1 MIHVPEDI
9 FLESFREGAAL
20 IDLDGKVHKM
30 NSCLA
35 NRVGSSGEGRMCHE
49 VLARRPIPCSFC
61 TFFKRGEDVVSADP
75 ILSHIDVREGG
86 RCAVSVR
93 PLSGICGTGR
103 ILETVKYATDE
114 EQECCD
120 RAEGTDE
127 TVQQLLK
134 KLTGLL
140 LISRDLMGNS
150 TFKEKMLKVLLH
162 AGDALH
168 DPAGSKVWADVDDQ
182 LYGERPQ
189 EIRGPVSVHEIKA
202 EGETRGWLYANS
214 PEQTKVLQ
222 EDDYFLEEAADLIG
236 RQIAIRDLELML
248 RQSEERYRKL
258 ARNLTKEVWTRTE
271 ALAKETGYLEGILRS
286 SGDMIIT
293 TDLES
298 RIVQFNPGAERI
310 LGYTAEEIHG
320 RPVSDIWIDT
330 EEREWLLEE
339 VMRTG
344 GIRNYETKLRAKSG
358 HIVEISLTLSLLKD
372 ESGKILGT
380 VGVSKDIG
388 RENAIR
394 RELERL
400 NQNYM
405 ETIHFISH
413 ENKNSLIVIGGFV
426 RRLLETEQNPVR
438 KEQLQIVYHHSKFL
452 EAMSRDFLL
461 LAELEHAE
469 FQVRKEPIEDF
480 YQEVILPAMI
490 GLKERYPDSFHTYDA
505 TMGGVGRIRLMGS
518 ASLLEVVYRNLFGNA
533 LKYRYPHGRIAYGVV
548 EREDSYLF
556 NVWNQGA
563 GVAED
568 QREKIFDKFYR
579 VADETTREKRGTG
592 LGLYNIRRIVE
603 AHGGRIWCE
612 SRPGEWVNF
621 LFTIPKQ

>member
-1 MIHVPEDI
+1 MIHLPEDVFI
-9 FLESFREGAAL
+9 ESFSDGAAL
-20 IDLDGKVHKM
+20 ISLDGTVRKM
-30 NSCLA
+30 NSLLA
-35 NRVGSSGEGRMCHE
+35 ERIGQSGEGRMCHD
-49 VLARRPIPCSFC
+49 VLAQRSTPCSFC
-61 TFFKRGEDVVSADP
+61 SFFKDGVETASADP
-75 ILSHIDVREGG
+75 ILNHIDVREGG
-86 RCAVSVR
+86 MCAVSVR
-93 PLSGICGTGR
+93 SLSGVSGSGG
-103 ILETVKYATDE
+103 ILETVKYDANE
-114 EQECCD
+114 ERELCNLKEKSQ
-120 RAEGTDE
+120 T
-127 TVQQLLK
+127 TVQQLVK
-134 KLTGLL
+134 KLTNLL
-140 LISRDLMGNS
+140 LISRDLMGKGP
-150 TFKEKMLKVLLH
+150 FKDLMPKMLLH
-162 AGDALH
+162 TGDALH
-168 DPAGSKVWADVDDQ
+168 DPAGSKVWAEIDDQ
-182 LYGERPQ
+182 SYGERPQ
-189 EIRGPVSVHEIKA
+189 EIRGPVSVHEIKVK
-202 EGETRGWLYANS
+202 GETRGWLYANS
-214 PEQTKVLQ
+214 PEQTSILI

-258 ARNLTKEVWTRTE
+258 ARNLTTEVWTRTE

-286 SGDMIIT
+286 SEDMIIT

-298 RIVQFNPGAERI
+298 RIVQFNPGSERI
-310 LGYTAEEIHG
+310 LGYTSEEIHG
-320 RPVSDIWIDT
+320 CPVSDIWIDT

-344 GIRNYETKLRAKSG
+344 GIRNYETRLRAKNG
-358 HIVEISLTLSLLKD
+358 AIVEVSLTLSLLKD

-426 RRLLETEQNPVR
+426 RRLLETEPDPAR

-490 GLKERYPDSFHTYDA
+490 GLKERYPDSFGTYDA
-505 TMGGVGRIRLMGS
+505 SMGGVGRIRLMGS

-533 LKYRYPHGRIAYGVV
+533 LKYRYPGGKIAYGVV
-548 EREDSYLF
+548 EHTGYYLF

-579 VADETTREKRGTG
+579 VADNTTREKRGTG

-612 SRPGEWVNF
+612 SKPGEWVNF